1 MLAPMSRLC
10 SRSAFGVAATLACLS
25 LPALAHAQTGAG
37 DKAAAESLFDRGL
50 SLMRDGKFQE
60 ACQTLEQSQAIER
73 GLGTMLYLAECYEK
87 LGRTASAWALFR
99 EAASEARAA
108 GQTARADTGAARAA
122 ALEPKLS
129 KLTMR
134 VDPKNL
140 VAGFELLRDG
150 HPVGRGLYGV
160 AVPIDPGEHQLEARA
175 PGRVPWSSV
184 QRVGADG
191 DSVSVDVPE
200 LLPDASAPVAPAE
213 QLPQTGGA
221 AVDLAA
227 APTPTGTSSVQR
239 TVGLVAGGAGVVAL
253 GVGAF
258 FGARAMSKNDDAK
271 EHCKGSQCRD
281 REGIELTDDAQ
292 SAATLANVFVIG
304 GAALAATGVVLYLT
318 APTEEAPAAAL
329 STDGRGVRLTVGGVF

>member
-1 MLAPMSRLC
+1 MSRLR
-10 SRSAFGVAATLACLS
+10 SRSAFGVAVILACLG
-25 LPALAHAQTGAG
+25 LPAPAHAQGSAG

-60 ACQTLEQSQAIER
+60 ACQTLEQSQSIER

-99 EAASEARAA
+99 EAASEARAS
-108 GQTARADTGAARAA
+108 GQTARADTGATRAA

-129 KLTMR
+129 KLSVQ

-140 VAGFELLRDG
+140 IPGFELLRDG
-150 HPVGRGLYGV
+150 QLVSRGLYGV
-160 AVPIDPGEHQLEARA
+160 AVPVDPGEHQLEARA
-175 PGRVPWSSV
+175 PGRMPWSGV
-184 QRVGADG
+184 ERVGPNA
-191 DSVSVDVPE
+191 DSVTTSVPE
-200 LLPDASAPVAPAE
+200 LLPDASAPATAE
-213 QLPQTGGA
+213 QLPPTGGA

-227 APTPTGTSSVQR
+227 APTPTGQSSIQR
-239 TVGLVAGGAGVVAL
+239 TVGLVAGGAGVVAI

-271 EHCKGSQCRD
+271 KDGLCDGGGCGKK
-281 REGIELTDDAQ
+281 EGVELTEDAQ
-292 SAATLANVFVIG
+292 SAATLSNVFVIG

-318 APTEEAPAAAL
+318 APTAEAPAAAAL
-329 STDGRGVRLTVGGVF
+329 STDGRGVRLSVGGVF